1 MREIVVYNEYMN
13 KTAVIAA
20 IVALMAALGLTGYK
34 IVKDNGEPVPYA
46 VDMDAQLVS
55 KVIDGDTFTIQ
66 DGPKIRLI
74 GINAPEEKECYFA
87 SSTEYLKSLIENK
100 KVKLEKD
107 ISGTDEYGRLL
118 RYAILPS
125 MSATEDNL
133 LINEALVR
141 NGYAVREQ
149 QSPDSRYKDLLAT
162 AEAEAKKA
170 GKGIWGA
177 CKTASNI
184 PANEER
190 EIDLGPPF
198 PECNIK
204 GNISEKGFGKTY
216 LVPGCDNYEK
226 TKVDTRKG
234 EQYFCFED
242 DAIEA
247 GFRKAENCP

>member
-1 MREIVVYNEYMN
+1 MN
-13 KTAVIAA
+13 KTAIIAA
-20 IVALMAALGLTGYK
+20 IVALMTALGLTGYK
-34 IVKDNGEPVPYA
+34 IVKDNKETVPYSI
-46 VDMDAQLVS
+46 DLNTQLVS

-66 DGPKIRLI
+66 DGSKIRLI
-74 GINAPEEKECYFA
+74 GIDAPEKQECYFA

-125 MSATEDNL
+125 ADETENNV
-133 LINEALVR
+133 LINEKLVR
-141 NGYAVREQ
+141 DGYATRRQ
-149 QSPDSRYKDLLAT
+149 QSPDNRYKDLLVT

-177 CKTASNI
+177 CKTALTTKV
-184 PANEER
+184 NEER